1 MGMHTKWTSG
11 ALVCTNSAL
20 GAAVNGITFYAH
32 VANPNNQSGMSAYF
46 EADISGTTA
55 GHCYGLGSWINT
67 EGTSPVLAA
76 GHIIV
81 PFEGGVYCGEA
92 QATARIVFAG
102 QHQAILAGAPASIY
116 AWRLNVSQNIGR
128 ITALI
133 AAANPEA
140 VGWVDGAGTSGTQV
154 GYIPIADIV
163 SKGKVFVRCYS
174 SAT

>member
-1 MGMHTKWTSG
+1 MSMHARWTSG
-11 ALVCTNSAL
+11 ALVCTDRNL
-20 GAAVNGITFYAH
+20 GAAVNGISFYVH
-32 VANPNNQSGMSAYF
+32 VVAPNNQSGMSAYF

-67 EGTSPVLAA
+67 EGSSPVLAA

-102 QHQAILAGAPASIY
+102 QHQAVLAGAPASLH
-116 AWRLNVSQNIGR
+116 AWRLNVSQVAGN

-133 AAANPEA
+133 AAANPQS
-140 VGWVDGAGTSGTQV
+140 VGWVDGAGTSGVQV

-163 SKGKVFVRCYS
+163 SKGIVYVRCYS

>member
-1 MGMHTKWTSG
+1 MSMHARWVSG
-11 ALVCTNSAL
+11 ALVCTDRNL
-20 GAAVNGITFYAH
+20 GAAVNGISFYVHIA
-32 VANPNNQSGMSAYF
+32 APNNQSGMSAYF

-67 EGTSPVLAA
+67 EGVSPVLAA

-102 QHQAILAGAPASIY
+102 QYHAILAGAPASLH
-116 AWRLNVSQNIGR
+116 AWRLNTATHAV
-128 ITALI
+128 TALI
-133 AAANPEA
+133 AAASPES
-140 VGWVDGAGTSGTQV
+140 VGWVAGAGTSGIQV

-163 SKGKVFVRCYS
+163 GPGKVFVRCYS